1 MKSVQDAANRNQSGR
16 FGRTRGGVEM
26 IKHKKDGNRAI
37 VSEGRRTILK
47 AGATVAS
54 ALVFGRIAG
63 RNAIQSV

>member
-1 MKSVQDAANRNQSGR
+1 
-16 FGRTRGGVEM
+16 M